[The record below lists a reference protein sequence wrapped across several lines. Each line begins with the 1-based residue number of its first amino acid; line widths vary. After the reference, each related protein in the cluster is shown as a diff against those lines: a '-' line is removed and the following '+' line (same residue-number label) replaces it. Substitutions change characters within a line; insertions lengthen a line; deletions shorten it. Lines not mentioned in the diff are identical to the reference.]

1 MKNMKK
7 IILIILTGIL
17 FLSCDPVAIMEA
29 NIENLTS
36 QSLTIEFV
44 AYDASSNKILE
55 ILPNETQLFQEGFD
69 VGGVFLEPSLIEYES
84 VVIKNQADNILR
96 VFKPNDTGKNIY
108 NIDEYWIGSE
118 PSKRFFKYKYELTEV
133 DIE

>member
-1 MKNMKK
+1 MKK
-7 IILIILTGIL
+7 LFLVTLTGVL
-17 FLSCDPVAIMEA
+17 FSSCDPTSIMEA

-36 QSLTIEFV
+36 QSLKIEFV
-44 AYDASSNKILE
+44 SFDANSNKILE
-55 ILPNETQLFQEGFD
+55 IDPNEIQLFQEGFD
-69 VGGVFLEPSLIEYES
+69 IGNDFLEPSLVEYDS
-84 VVIKNQADNILR
+84 VVIKNQANNILK

-118 PSKRFFKYKYELTEV
+118 PSKRFFKYKYELTDA